1 MDFSKCLKNIN
12 LFLYLG
18 RIRAT
23 PQFRSLQESELI
35 VETKKALKHAPEK
48 ARHVAAAAAAA
59 AAGKFYFVS

>member
-1 MDFSKCLKNIN
+1 
-12 LFLYLG
+12 
-18 RIRAT
+18 
-23 PQFRSLQESELI
+23 